1 MCTLFGIV
9 WSQWLHG
16 KHWKQEHNTVM
27 LSLGVSDGEVVSCLL
42 HSQSDLLHMCFLRCT
57 LVVIVWSQQLHG
69 KRWKHEYNTVML
81 SLSVSERKVDSCLL
95 HSQSDLLH
103 RHNRNHIALQYFS
116 DKWNICKHK
125 SLQLP
130 NIYRNRK
137 MCILYLVRCK
147 KNQPLK
153 KIIWHI
159 MVVECYLLAYLCINI
174 TEYHPF

>member
-1 MCTLFGIV
+1 MSFFVSIKNLI
-9 WSQWLHG
+9 
-16 KHWKQEHNTVM
+16 
-27 LSLGVSDGEVVSCLL
+27 GV
-42 HSQSDLLHMCFLRCT
+42 CFLRC
-57 LVVIVWSQQLHG
+57 IFWSQRLHG
-69 KRWKHEYNTVML
+69 NLSQFKRWKNRNTTPC
-81 SLSVSERKVDSCLL
+81 EGKVVSCLL

-103 RHNRNHIALQYFS
+103 RHNRNHIALQYFY
-116 DKWNICKHK
+116 DIWNICNHK

-174 TEYHPF
+174 TAYHPV